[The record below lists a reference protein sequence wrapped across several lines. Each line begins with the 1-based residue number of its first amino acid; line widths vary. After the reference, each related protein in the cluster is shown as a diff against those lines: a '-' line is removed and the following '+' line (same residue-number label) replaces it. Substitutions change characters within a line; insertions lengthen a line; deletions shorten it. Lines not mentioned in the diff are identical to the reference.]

1 MKVLASLRKQTKSGV
16 STWTFIH
23 DAEMKV
29 FYAVGGEN
37 LKVIPA
43 TDRKHLREI
52 FDNFVRYGYTRK
64 LAKKQPAKPVK
75 KQLVADPWS
84 SALPLQMQLELAS
97 L

>member
-1 MKVLASLRKQTKSGV
+1 MKVLASLRKQTKTGV

-29 FYAVGGEN
+29 FYAVGGED

-43 TDRKHLREI
+43 NDRKHLRQI
-52 FDNFVRYGYTRK
+52 FNNFLGYGYTRK
-64 LAKKQPAKPVK
+64 LSNKKQM
-75 KQLVADPWS
+75 LVADPWES
-84 SALPLQMQLELAS
+84 QLPLQLQNELAA

>member
-1 MKVLASLRKQTKSGV
+1 MKVLASLRKQTKTGV

-29 FYAVGGEN
+29 FYAVGGED

-43 TDRKHLREI
+43 NDRKHLRQI
-52 FDNFVRYGYTRK
+52 FNNFLGYGYTRK
-64 LAKKQPAKPVK
+64 LSNKKQL
-75 KQLVADPWS
+75 LVADPWES
-84 SALPLQMQLELAS
+84 QLPLQLQNELAA

>member
-1 MKVLASLRKQTKSGV
+1 MKILASLRKQTKTGV

-29 FYAVGGEN
+29 FYAVGGED

-43 TDRKHLREI
+43 NDRKHLRQI
-52 FDNFVRYGYTRK
+52 FNNFLGYGYTRK
-64 LAKKQPAKPVK
+64 LSNKKQM
-75 KQLVADPWS
+75 LVADPWES
-84 SALPLQMQLELAS
+84 QLPLQLQNELAA

>member
-1 MKVLASLRKQTKSGV
+1 MKVLASLRKQTKTGV

-29 FYAVGGEN
+29 FYAVGGED

-43 TDRKHLREI
+43 NDRKHLRQI
-52 FDNFVRYGYTRK
+52 FNSFLGYGYTRK
-64 LAKKQPAKPVK
+64 LSTKKQL
-75 KQLVADPWS
+75 LVADPWES
-84 SALPLQMQLELAS
+84 QLPLQLQNELAA